1 MTTQP
6 EALRLAAALTRAVE
20 QEAPDDD
27 TIVVAR
33 WFVENAADELRRLH
47 ESNIELLAVLKMLL
61 SYTKACEG
69 VLNCKPA
76 GQIGIAEVAINKA
89 ERTTT

>member
-33 WFVENAADELRRLH
+33 WFVENAAAELRRLH
-47 ESNIELLAVLKMLL
+47 ESNKELLAALKLAADNA
-61 SYTKACEG
+61 YWPDTKARLG
-69 VLNCKPA
+69 A
-76 GQIGIAEVAINKA
+76 IIAKA